1 MFASFKFKIG
11 GFFSGWDEIQI
22 LQDKYDEDEY
32 ELNIESFFEIKFDM
46 PKRVSPLMVQ
56 HFDEKLDEIG
66 VRDWNKQYVDPD
78 VLDGIQWE
86 LELDDLKCS
95 GSNAVPR
102 GFDDMVWLLTDLFEF
117 PEQSTYEEYFGC

>member
-11 GFFSGWDEIQI
+11 GFFSSWDEIQI
-22 LQDKYDEDEY
+22 LLDKYDEDEY

-56 HFDEKLDEIG
+56 LFDEKLDEIG